1 MVDTHSINPVSRN
14 IMALPETFTSIK
26 AKISPNVKVAIEAM
40 NQALLDVCA
49 DPDVKPQA
57 KLKVTQDYLALY
69 MKLENEIMKEAEH
82 REVMKHKRL
91 QTKIKQTE
99 AMDKEKESEEDGF
112 SPIVQS
118 RFSPS
123 MNIN

>member
-1 MVDTHSINPVSRN
+1 
-14 IMALPETFTSIK
+14 MALPETFTSIK

-49 DPDVKPQA
+49 DENVKPQA

-69 MKLENEIMKEAEH
+69 MRLENEIMKEAEH